1 MSIQYPK
8 TEHVTLPSVE
18 DWGSNTNILRDPPKS
33 ITTRR
38 IDKVGQNTDITELLD
53 DSGDRINEGISVYS
67 RGVNPMVSVSY
78 SNDSNNSGI
87 AGNVTS
93 TSSRAQARP
102 PYPVFE
108 GGAFRPPMYTQRDL
122 LPLSRLPR
130 TWFGTLSTPGFI
142 DFSKTIQKPNDY
154 RAVKDALN
162 VYCVQPNKTAIIDKP
177 LVENFKML
185 NSINDKHITLD
196 VSAGHKSNFI
206 SSYTRENADIQKGIN
221 ENNMNVFAQSNMTK
235 DISQNLD
242 GLNINQNKYIQ
253 DLLHSQAF
261 TNKTTNNFQGLNNI
275 NMDTSRYLQDV
286 HNIEAN
292 ANISRQNTQGLGNID
307 MNTSRYL
314 QDELLVEANSNISR
328 QNTQGLGNIDMNTSR
343 YLQDELLVE
352 ANSNISRQNTQG
364 LENIDMNTSRYLQDE
379 LLVEANS
386 NISRQNTQGLG
397 NIDMN
402 TSRYL
407 QDVYNIDTKTNLS
420 LDITAKDLSQ
430 LNDRNRRTSVKNNM
444 IQYTKEA
451 GIKPSHTFLNEIAT
465 PVLEMRNPQFEVI
478 SQKTDSTVY
487 KRIDHDN
494 ELKYNRNT
502 PLTNYST
509 NVTKIDDFN
518 NIYLSS
524 QNYKLEDTLVKG
536 GFENTGYQPS
546 TNDRADLIRYK
557 TSDKDKIRNLVN
569 DQQFN
574 RYSY

>member
-38 IDKVGQNTDITELLD
+38 IDKVGQNTDITQLLD

-67 RGVNPMVSVSY
+67 RGINPMVSVSY
-78 SNDSNNSGI
+78 SNDSNNAGMSGNI
-87 AGNVTS
+87 TS
-93 TSSRAQARP
+93 TSSKTQARP

-122 LPLSRLPR
+122 MPLSRLPR
-130 TWFGTLSTPGFI
+130 TWFGTLSTPGFV

-154 RAVKDALN
+154 RALKDALN

-185 NSINDKHITLD
+185 NTINDKHITLD
-196 VSAGHKSNFI
+196 VNAGHKSNFI
-206 SSYTRENADIQKGIN
+206 SSYTREHVDMQKGIN
-221 ENNMNVFAQSNMTK
+221 ENNMNVFAQSKLTK
-235 DISQNLD
+235 DISQNLE
-242 GLNINQNKYIQ
+242 GVNINENKYIQ

-261 TNKTTNNFQGLNNI
+261 TNKTTNHSQNLNNI
-275 NMDTSRYLQDV
+275 DMNTARYLQNI

-292 ANISRQNTQGLGNID
+292 ANISRQNTQGLTNIDMNTSRYLQDGLLAEANSNISKQNTQGLGNID

-314 QDELLVEANSNISR
+314 QDELLVEANSNLSR
-328 QNTQGLGNIDMNTSR
+328 QNTQGLTNLEMDTSR

-352 ANSNISRQNTQG
+352 AN
-364 LENIDMNTSRYLQDE
+364 
-379 LLVEANS
+379 ANK
-386 NISRQNTQGLG
+386 SRQNTQGLG

-407 QDVYNIDTKTNLS
+407 QDVYNIEANANPS
-420 LDITAKDLSQ
+420 LDITSKDLSH
-430 LNDRNRRTSVKNNM
+430 LNDRNRRTSVKDNM
-444 IQYTKEA
+444 IQYSKQA
-451 GIKPSHTFLNEIAT
+451 GIKPSHTFLNDIAT
-465 PVLEMRNPQFEVI
+465 PILEMRNPQFEVI
-478 SQKTDSTVY
+478 SQKSDSTVY
-487 KRIDHDN
+487 KRIAHDN
-494 ELKYNRNT
+494 DLKYNRNT
-502 PLTNYST
+502 PLTNYTT

-524 QNYKLEDTLVKG
+524 RDYKLEDSLAKG

-546 TNDRADLIRYK
+546 INDRVDLIHYRK
-557 TSDKDKIRNLVN
+557 SDKDKIRSLVN